1 MSKSEPLHKHIFPA
15 PIPTMPLSWGGG
27 APSRPLAPEGRAV
40 QASTM
45 SGASRGPGGDLP
57 EARPGGG
64 RRRLDGVPPRG
75 KLFGGMGAGEGRC
88 VWAR

>member
-1 MSKSEPLHKHIFPA
+1 MSRSESFHKRIFPA
-15 PIPTMPLSWGGG
+15 PIPTMPPSWGGG
-27 APSRPLAPEGRAV
+27 APSRLLAPEGRAV
-40 QASTM
+40 QDFAM
-45 SGASRGPGGDLP
+45 AGAARGPGGRQR

-88 VWAR
+88 AWVR

>member
-1 MSKSEPLHKHIFPA
+1 MSRSEPLHKRHFSRAHPHHA
-15 PIPTMPLSWGGG
+15 PFLGGRG
-27 APSRPLAPEGRAV
+27 PVKAVSPGGPGRAGLCHGRSP
-40 QASTM
+40 ART
-45 SGASRGPGGDLP
+45 GGRQT

-88 VWAR
+88 AWVR